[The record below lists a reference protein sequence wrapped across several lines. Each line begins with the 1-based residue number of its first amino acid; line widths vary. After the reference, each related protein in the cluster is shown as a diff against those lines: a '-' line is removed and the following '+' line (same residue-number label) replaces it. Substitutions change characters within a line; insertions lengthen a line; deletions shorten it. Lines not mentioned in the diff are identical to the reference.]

1 MFTSGRKT
9 MLAHRKE
16 PSGIRAPLEQAT
28 LVMQNG
34 GNSQRT
40 INIWGRDYFTKLF
53 WCSPKKKKKKSVD
66 VLLEN
71 VPWMLKS
78 TEDIKNITFSS
89 YATSPNDNFSGK
101 MWFGLF
107 FFLCRLQRAA
117 AAGLQ
122 PAPVHQSAL
131 CLRRWSWSE
140 LTVFGKHFAYF
151 CLFWHLLRAR
161 SAEGRPHVCV
171 CGGEKPM
178 APTLEPYCSFTINI
192 PTQCSKI
199 VKICVKLQSG
209 IHEAIFI

>member
-1 MFTSGRKT
+1 
-9 MLAHRKE
+9 MLE
-16 PSGIRAPLEQAT
+16 
-28 LVMQNG
+28 
-34 GNSQRT
+34 
-40 INIWGRDYFTKLF
+40 
-53 WCSPKKKKKKSVD
+53 
-66 VLLEN
+66 
-71 VPWMLKS
+71 S

-107 FFLCRLQRAA
+107 FFLRRLPRAA

-171 CGGEKPM
+171 CGGGKTDGIDIRAVLFFHHQYSNPM
-178 APTLEPYCSFTINI
+178 FQNCKNMCETPIRYPRSHLYLMDSNLQVLAIESASLHFCNLWRKQLWVSS
-192 PTQCSKI
+192 QDA
-199 VKICVKLQSG
+199 KLMRGFVSV
-209 IHEAIFI
+209 AARR